1 MKILTV
7 GLLSLLEAVYKIFGG
22 VSNLENKTVINVIVA
37 EDEELIRNSI
47 IKKIHALN
55 MYFNVIGSAQDGKE
69 ALELIEKYSPD
80 ILITDIQMPVMNG
93 LELLKIVA
101 SKYPHIIKIV
111 VSGFDE
117 FKYAQQALKYEVKDY
132 LLKPLNKQALMDTL
146 GTIRI
151 CFDAQKNLIKQN
163 ILNTKDNY
171 NYSAEE
177 IAHLVEVYI
186 KENFAHEINFELI
199 AQNFNF
205 NASYLSKLFTK
216 HIGENPSKY
225 LISLRINKAKHL
237 LLNQKELSV
246 REIGEIVGYPNQYH
260 FSHMFKIFTGKS
272 PANYKEDPT
281 T

>member
-1 MKILTV
+1 M
-7 GLLSLLEAVYKIFGG
+7 ED
-22 VSNLENKTVINVIVA
+22 KTVINVVVA
-37 EDEELIRNSI
+37 EDEELIRNNI
-47 IKKIHALN
+47 VKKIHALN
-55 MYFNVIGSAQDGKE
+55 LGFNVIGSAQDGKE

-93 LELLKIVA
+93 LELIKIVS

-111 VSGFDE
+111 VSGFNE

-151 CFDAQKNLIKQN
+151 CLDAQKNLIKQN
-163 ILNTKDNY
+163 VLKIKDNHS
-171 NYSAEE
+171 YSTEE
-177 IAHLVEVYI
+177 IAHMVEVYI

-225 LISLRINKAKHL
+225 LIALRINKAKNL
-237 LLNQKELSV
+237 LLGQNDLSV
-246 REIGEIVGYPNQYH
+246 KEVGEIVGYPNQYH

-272 PANYKEDPT
+272 PANFKESHSTKKDE
-281 T
+281 